1 MEVFLSRR
9 EIMFSE
15 GILDISELRSRGTS
29 SSSDTD
35 ADSSRKFKLIVPS
48 SKRPV
53 YCTRKVIDSSSLLVD
68 MLEYVND
75 EEPGYEFSSNLE

>member
-53 YCTRKVIDSSSLLVD
+53 YCTGKVIDSSSLLVD